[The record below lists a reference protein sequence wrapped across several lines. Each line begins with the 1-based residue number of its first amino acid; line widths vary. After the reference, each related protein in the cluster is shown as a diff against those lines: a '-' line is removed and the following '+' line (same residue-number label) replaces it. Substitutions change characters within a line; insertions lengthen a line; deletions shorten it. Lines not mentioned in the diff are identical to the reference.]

1 MLTTFHESNSTSL
14 LRLRPE
20 KLYTYFSYSFF
31 FSFLSDA
38 LQNDQKGRKSGSPLK
53 QGVFRPVNLAKS
65 TLDWNTALSI

>member
-1 MLTTFHESNSTSL
+1 MKAIRPAYCGSALKSSILTFLTV
-14 LRLRPE
+14 
-20 KLYTYFSYSFF
+20 FF

-65 TLDWNTALSI
+65 TLD

>member
-1 MLTTFHESNSTSL
+1 MKAIRPAYCGSALESSILTFLTV
-14 LRLRPE
+14 
-20 KLYTYFSYSFF
+20 F

-65 TLDWNTALSI
+65 TLD

>member
-14 LRLRPE
+14 LRLRPG

-31 FSFLSDA
+31 FLFLSDA

-53 QGVFRPVNLAKS
+53 QGVFRPVNLAES
-65 TLDWNTALSI
+65 TLD